1 MDTMVILGIL
11 LLVAGFILVGIKM
24 VIPGFGAPGISGIAC
39 LVGGIL
45 LTAKNIEQG
54 LTITMIVVVIL
65 AVMLAVMLTV
75 MLLLLKNVKP
85 PFILE
90 EDLKATPEYLNASDL
105 EYLLGKEGVASTDL
119 KPSGK
124 CDIEGVEFDV
134 RAESRYIKKGTKV
147 KISRIHENTI
157 MIKEI

>member
-11 LLVAGFILVGIKM
+11 LLAAGFILVGIEM

-54 LTITMIVVVIL
+54 LTITMVVVVIL
-65 AVMLAVMLTV
+65 AVMLTV
-75 MLLLLKNVKP
+75 ILLVIKNVKP

-105 EYLLGKEGVASTDL
+105 EYLVGKEGVASTDL